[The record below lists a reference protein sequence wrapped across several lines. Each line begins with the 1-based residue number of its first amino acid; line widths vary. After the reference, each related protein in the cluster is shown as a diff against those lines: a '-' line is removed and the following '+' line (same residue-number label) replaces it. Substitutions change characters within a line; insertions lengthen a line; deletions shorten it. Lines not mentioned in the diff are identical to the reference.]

1 MNRIEFMTQ
10 LAALLQDVPVEE
22 RREAMQYYND
32 YFDDAGAEKEQEV
45 IAELESP
52 KKVAENIKAD
62 LKGTSVDNGEF
73 TENGYED
80 TRFNDREMPEKRGYE
95 YQRQSGQKEPI
106 RTSNALKIILII
118 AIILVGGPIMIPVAL
133 SLVALVAGSLAALV
147 AVFASIVVM
156 AVAAVIIGVVLI
168 VNGII
173 LLIPDFVVGIGLLGF
188 GLILTV
194 LGVVGTVAGVR
205 LCIIVLPAIFRTI
218 VSVCRKPFHRKVEVG
233 V

>member
-80 TRFNDREMPEKRGYE
+80 ARFNDREMPEKRGYE

-118 AIILVGGPIMIPVAL
+118 AIILVGGPILIPVAL
-133 SLVALVAGSLAALV
+133 SLMALVAGSHFTEKWRLEYEKRMENILDSLWCDIPLRNGV
-147 AVFASIVVM
+147 LCCIAVSWR
-156 AVAAVIIGVVLI
+156 
-168 VNGII
+168 
-173 LLIPDFVVGIGLLGF
+173 D
-188 GLILTV
+188 
-194 LGVVGTVAGVR
+194 
-205 LCIIVLPAIFRTI
+205 
-218 VSVCRKPFHRKVEVG
+218 S
-233 V
+233 